1 MPEEA
6 SSAALSRPL
15 LLVVDGNSL
24 LHRAFHAL
32 PLMDAD
38 GVYTNAVHGFMMM
51 FLKVVR
57 DYAPFAAAVAFDTH
71 APTFRHVTYDG
82 YKAGRKATPDE
93 MKMQFPVLREV
104 LQSMHVGV
112 LSADGW
118 EADDILGTCARLC
131 SEGGRYSCMLLTG
144 DRDALQLV
152 TEDSMVLF
160 TRKGIS
166 EAVRFTPEAVME
178 NYGITPAQVT
188 DWKGLAGDSS
198 DNIPGVP
205 GVGDK
210 TAVKLLS
217 EYGTLENVLAHGEEI
232 KGKLGE
238 KIRANASQAR
248 FSKDLAT
255 IRPEAPIDFDP
266 EKWTLDRLGDGAA
279 VLGKYRL
286 GQVLRQLR
294 AMGAPVAAPAP
305 DGAAAKND
313 TAKGPGDDPDA
324 ENRPA
329 PAEGSSV
336 PLPRPETTPLASPE
350 EIRAFA
356 AAHGAGDCAVCLTDT
371 DLTVFAGGVL
381 ARAELGGDLLNP
393 GMTPQD
399 ALRAMSRLLS
409 GPRLHVHGGK
419 RLMHV
424 LRAAGLP
431 PPRPVWDTML
441 AQYLLSPLSSGY
453 ALEELADP
461 DAYGVY
467 ALSLRQKR
475 ELEEKGMSRLMTDVE
490 MPLQEALFDMENEG
504 FRVDERVLRELGD
517 AWNAQADALKEEI
530 YALAGVRDFNINSPK
545 QLGQVLFETLK
556 LPGGKKNSKGYSTD
570 ASVLEKLR
578 ESHPI
583 ADKILEYRQIMKLT
597 GTYVGPLIDRMDPEG
612 RVHSVFD
619 QTATATGRISSSEPN
634 LQNIPVRTE
643 MGREIRRAFIPRDGW
658 KLCDADYSQIE
669 LRVLAHLSGDEA
681 MRDAFLKGQ
690 DVHTRTASEVCGVP
704 MDEVTP
710 AMRRSAK
717 AVNFGLVYGISEFG
731 LSRNIGIGR
740 AEAHDFIARYFERY
754 PGIRRYMDESVRRG
768 RTEGY
773 TTTLLGRR
781 RPLPEIHSPNGN
793 IRAFGDRVAMNAPV
807 QGTAADIIKIAMV
820 RVHRRLKEE
829 GCRARLILQVHDEL
843 LIECP
848 PEEESKVCRMLK
860 ECMENAVTLS
870 VPLTV
875 EVKCG
880 DSWYETK

>member
-1 MPEEA
+1 MSENTA
-6 SSAALSRPL
+6 SPRPL

-38 GVYTNAVHGFMMM
+38 GVFTNAVHGFMMM

-57 DYAPFAAAVAFDTH
+57 EYSPVSAAVAFDTP
-71 APTFRHVTYDG
+71 APTFRHQAYDG
-82 YKAGRKATPDE
+82 YKAGRQAAPDE
-93 MKMQFPVLREV
+93 MKMQFPVLKEV

-131 SEGGRYSCMLLTG
+131 AGGGGYSCMLLTG

-160 TRKGIS
+160 TRKGIT
-166 EAVRFTPEAVME
+166 EAFRFTPETVKEA
-178 NYGITPAQVT
+178 YGITPAQVP

-217 EYGTLENVLAHGEEI
+217 EYGTLENVLAHGDDI

-238 KIRANASQAR
+238 KIRLYADQAR

-255 IRPEAPIDFDP
+255 IRPEAPIPFTP
-266 EKWTLDRLGDGAA
+266 GEWTLDRLGDGAD
-279 VLGKYRL
+279 VLKKYRL
-286 GQVLRQLR
+286 GQVLRQVTSSGVTAPSPSGTEAR
-294 AMGAPVAAPAP
+294 AEEPA
-305 DGAAAKND
+305 
-313 TAKGPGDDPDA
+313 
-324 ENRPA
+324 
-329 PAEGSSV
+329 
-336 PLPRPETTPLASPE
+336 PLPRPETVPLSSPDQ
-350 EIRAFA
+350 IRGFLRDRC
-356 AAHGAGDCAVCLTDT
+356 GEDCAVYLEGSELT
-371 DLTVFAGGVL
+371 FYAGGGL
-381 ARAELGGDLLNP
+381 GRAVLGGDLLDP
-393 GMTPQD
+393 GMSPRE
-399 ALRAMSRLLS
+399 ALEAMGDLLS
-409 GPRLHVHGGK
+409 SPRLIVHGGK
-419 RLMHV
+419 ELMHAV
-424 LRAAGLP
+424 GSMGLP
-431 PPRPVWDTML
+431 LPRPVWDTML
-441 AQYLLSPLSSGY
+441 AQYLLSPLDSAY
-453 ALEELADP
+453 PLEKFADP
-461 DAYGVY
+461 DAFGVY
-467 ALSLRQKR
+467 SLSLRQKKA
-475 ELEEKGMSRLMTDVE
+475 LEQKGLLRLMTDVE
-490 MPLQEALFDMENEG
+490 MPLQEALYDMETDG
-504 FRVDERVLRELGD
+504 FRIDPSVLRELGKS
-517 AWNAQADALKEEI
+517 WTAQADALREEI
-530 YALAGVRDFNINSPK
+530 YTLTGVRDFNLNSPK
-545 QLGQVLFETLK
+545 QLGQVLFETLG
-556 LPGGKKNSKGYSTD
+556 LPGGKKNSKGWSTD

-578 ESHPI
+578 DVHP
-583 ADKILEYRQIMKLT
+583 AAGKILEYRQLMKLT
-597 GTYVGPLIDRMDPEG
+597 GTYVEPLISRMDAEG
-612 RVHSVFD
+612 RIHSVFD

-643 MGREIRRAFIPRDGW
+643 TGREIRRAFIPREGW

-690 DVHTRTASEVCGVP
+690 DVHTRTASEVYGVP
-704 MDEVTP
+704 MDEVTA

-731 LSRNIGIGR
+731 LSRNIGVSR

-754 PGIRRYMDESVRRG
+754 PGIKRYMDGSVARG
-768 RTEGY
+768 RAQGY
-773 TTTLLGRR
+773 TATLLGRR
-781 RPLPEIHSPNGN
+781 RPLPEIKSPNGN
-793 IRAFGDRVAMNAPV
+793 IRAFGERVAMNAPV
-807 QGTAADIIKIAMV
+807 QGTAADIIKIAMI
-820 RVHRRLKEE
+820 RVHSALKEK
-829 GCRARLILQVHDEL
+829 GLRARLILQVHDEL

-848 PEEESKVCRMLK
+848 TGEESAVTDLLK

-880 DSWYETK
+880 ESWYETK